1 MTGTVNSLARRAAAG
16 TRRAAAGIVAAAL
29 SAAGA
34 APALAQNPAP
44 AIAHGV
50 PDAPATAGVLPLSLA
65 DAVTRGLAHNLQAI
79 LQEQQR
85 RSAGSARLA
94 ALAELLP
101 QVSGNLHASR
111 QVMSTAAFGFT
122 LPELPTLIGPFNLFD
137 ARVSVSAP
145 VVDVEKWAR
154 LDAASSLD
162 TAAVADYKTV
172 RETVVLAVGNLYL
185 MALADQARVA
195 SSDAQIATAEAL
207 LKTAA
212 DQHAAGVVPAIDELR
227 QQVQLDEAKSQQIA
241 AANALATRKLQLA
254 RAIGLPAGQ
263 AFALTTTSAFVPVP
277 APTLDG
283 ALAIAGE
290 SRQDLV
296 AARARVAAAEANRRA
311 AMAEHLPSLTLD
323 GDVGAIGQTP
333 SSALKTYTLAANV
346 HVPLFNGG
354 RTRAEATRADAELK
368 ARQAELAD
376 LESGLR
382 YDIEGALL
390 TLESAAAAVDV
401 AKRASD
407 LSERQLAQAQDR
419 FGAGVANSIEL
430 AQAQEAVTRASERY
444 IASLYAH
451 AIAKAGLARAMG
463 VVEEQFVRLVG
474 GQQ

>member
-1 MTGTVNSLARRAAAG
+1 VEGIDDVMTGTVNKFARTGIIAG
-16 TRRAAAGIVAAAL
+16 ALSIVAAA
-29 SAAGA
+29 AAF
-34 APALAQNPAP
+34 AQTPAP

-50 PDAPATAGVLPLSLA
+50 PDAAPTAGVLPLSLA
-65 DAVTRGLAHNLQAI
+65 DAVNRGLEHNLLAI

-101 QVSGNLHASR
+101 HVSGNLHAGR

-122 LPELPTLIGPFNLFD
+122 LPDLPTLIGPFNLYD
-137 ARVSVSAP
+137 ARLSVSAP
-145 VVDVEKWAR
+145 VVDVAKWAK

-162 TAAVADYKTV
+162 TAAVADYKGV

-195 SSDAQIATAEAL
+195 SSEAQLKTAEAL
-207 LKTAA
+207 LKTAT
-212 DQHAAGVVPAIDELR
+212 DQHTAGVVPQIDELR
-227 QQVQLDEAKSQQIA
+227 QQVQLDDARSQQIS

-263 AFALTTTSAFVPVP
+263 AFELTTTSAFVPVP
-277 APTLDG
+277 APTLET
-283 ALAIAGE
+283 AMATAGE
-290 SRQDLV
+290 HRQDLI
-296 AARARVAAAEANRRA
+296 AARARVEAAEATRRA
-311 AMAEHLPSLTLD
+311 ALAGHLPTLTVD

-346 HVPLFNGG
+346 HVPLFSGG
-354 RTRAEATRADAELK
+354 KTHAEATRADAELK
-368 ARQAELAD
+368 SRQAELAD

-407 LSERQLAQAQDR
+407 LSEQQLAQAQDR

-444 IASLYAH
+444 ITSLYAH

-463 VVEEQFVRLVG
+463 VVEDQFVKLVG